1 MIAWKV
7 AHEAITMKP
16 APLHGE
22 TTTPEQAARDRAK
35 KTEAYRN
42 VTETTDL
49 KITS

>member
-35 KTEAYRN
+35 K
-42 VTETTDL
+42 L
-49 KITS
+49 KRIATSLRLPI